1 MRYLLLLFIQ
11 LPIFVFAQ
19 TETIVTGKIQD
30 KHNKEVLPFVSI
42 GFKGYQGGTTSNF
55 EGNFKIVSKQNVDSL
70 IVTYIGF
77 KRFAI
82 KVKRGQSQYIL
93 IELESITHEMQ
104 EAVIRPGIN
113 PALRIINGARNRK
126 DLNNQNNIENYQ
138 YNSYSKVNISLSN
151 ISEEMKN
158 KTVFKPLKSLFDT
171 IHQMRNEEG
180 KHILPVFVSE
190 TFSKYYFS
198 KTVGRGKEIIE
209 GSKYSGIG
217 IEANSYLMDL
227 MGGQLHHYNLN
238 NNFIRLLN
246 KDFVSPLADAAHYY
260 YIYTLL
266 DSMEIE
272 GIKCFKIQL
281 NLRRKQDL
289 GFEGYIWISDSSFAL
304 KRVVLEI
311 GKAANVNFVNRIK
324 IQQEMAP
331 TPEGP
336 WITTKS
342 RIIFDFAR
350 FQKNGSGMVAGF
362 YNAYSEVRTNIQL
375 EKDFFDY
382 AVSTNENASNT
393 DSVYWEEKRT
403 EPLSSIEREM
413 VNKVDSVNNLP
424 VIRTYIDI
432 AHTVLEGYKR
442 IGKLDWGP
450 YINLIGYNKVEG
462 TRFRLGFKTNYD
474 FSQKFVVKSY
484 LAYGLYD
491 QKFKYSVG
499 LDYII
504 NPKRW
509 TVATVRYRKD
519 YDILGITNSPISYA
533 LSGSVFQVLNFFSP
547 KVRINQTEEYNVRF
561 IQTYGNNWTFKL
573 MYDRNTFTPLGDF
586 VFAYLKPS
594 ETAGGTPQLKS
605 SFTTSQVG
613 IEARWAYK
621 EVMISRG
628 HDRFSIEQA
637 KRPVIIMNYQKG
649 IAGFLGG
656 DFNYDKLSLIISHHM
671 NTSILGTAD
680 WYIYTGKIFGK
691 LPYPLLDVAR
701 GNESILANT
710 YNYSLMNFYEFVSD
724 AFVHVSYTQR
734 FEGALFNKI
743 PWVNS
748 LKLRNYVQ
756 VKAAYGSMTNENKN
770 MQVAFNAQGQ
780 SLSPINTFGKEPY
793 VEFGYGIEN
802 IFKIGTL
809 GMVHRLNYHNLPSAR
824 LFGVNIGIRVQ
835 F

>member
-1 MRYLLLLFIQ
+1 
-11 LPIFVFAQ
+11 
-19 TETIVTGKIQD
+19 
-30 KHNKEVLPFVSI
+30 
-42 GFKGYQGGTTSNF
+42 
-55 EGNFKIVSKQNVDSL
+55 
-70 IVTYIGF
+70 
-77 KRFAI
+77 
-82 KVKRGQSQYIL
+82 
-93 IELESITHEMQ
+93 
-104 EAVIRPGIN
+104 
-113 PALRIINGARNRK
+113 
-126 DLNNQNNIENYQ
+126 
-138 YNSYSKVNISLSN
+138 
-151 ISEEMKN
+151 
-158 KTVFKPLKSLFDT
+158 
-171 IHQMRNEEG
+171 
-180 KHILPVFVSE
+180 
-190 TFSKYYFS
+190 
-198 KTVGRGKEIIE
+198 
-209 GSKYSGIG
+209 
-217 IEANSYLMDL
+217 
-227 MGGQLHHYNLN
+227 
-238 NNFIRLLN
+238 
-246 KDFVSPLADAAHYY
+246 
-260 YIYTLL
+260 
-266 DSMEIE
+266 
-272 GIKCFKIQL
+272 
-281 NLRRKQDL
+281 
-289 GFEGYIWISDSSFAL
+289 
-304 KRVVLEI
+304 
-311 GKAANVNFVNRIK
+311 
-324 IQQEMAP
+324 MAP
-331 TPEGP
+331 IPEGP

-509 TVATVRYRKD
+509 TVATLRYRKD

-561 IQTYGNNWTFKL
+561 IQTYGNDWTFKL

-594 ETAGGTPQLKS
+594 GTAGGTPQLKS

-656 DFNYDKLSLIISHHM
+656 DFNYDRLSLIISHHM

-756 VKAAYGSMTNENKN
+756 VKAAYGSMTKENKS

-780 SLSPINTFGKEPY
+780 SISPINTFGKEPY
-793 VEFGYGIEN
+793 VEVGYGIEN

-809 GMVHRLNYHNLPSAR
+809 GMVHRLNYHNLPDAR